1 MTETLSK
8 NVVSRIDSIDYLRG
22 LAALSILAY
31 HMYLFNF
38 GEVDSSSIL
47 GKFKIY
53 GVSIFYILSGITL
66 YVVYKDRLHLKKKD
80 LLEFYIK
87 RFFRLVPLLWLVT
100 LLTVLLQYNPE
111 IMSLKKIILNIT
123 VLPGAIKPEGFIASG
138 AWSIGNEI
146 FFYLFFPFM
155 IFLIRFKRPF
165 IFLFLAAALGFL
177 IYFTFYVLDPAVP
190 LGFQWS
196 AYVNPLGQFFYF
208 ITGIALGI
216 LGKYI
221 PQRKLVYLLFFG
233 LFFFLFAYYH
243 VQGEPVMLVTG
254 VARMVLSAYV
264 VLLCLF
270 FYKTDFSGFAPVLKT
285 CMQFLGN
292 ISYSLYLLHPIVY
305 FVVKTSLGMAGI
317 ESISVVISCTVVFS
331 LFFAY
336 LSYVFVEQ
344 TFIEIGKRFVKRI
357 GYKV

>member
-1 MTETLSK
+1 MTEPLPK
-8 NVVSRIDSIDYLRG
+8 NAVSRIDSIDYLRG

-38 GEVDSSSIL
+38 GEVDSSNIL

-66 YVVYKDRLHLKKKD
+66 YVVYKDRLHFNKKD

-123 VLPGAIKPEGFIASG
+123 ILPGAIRPEGFIASG

-155 IFLIRFKRPF
+155 IFLIRFRRSF
-165 IFLFLAAALGFL
+165 IFLFVLVSLLFL
-177 IYFTFYVLDPAVP
+177 IYFTFYVLDPLVP
-190 LGFQWS
+190 LGLQWS
-196 AYVNPLGQFFYF
+196 AYVNPLDQFFYF

-216 LGKYI
+216 LGGYI

-233 LFFFLFAYYH
+233 LFFFLFSYYH
-243 VQGEPVMLVTG
+243 VTGEPIMLVTG
-254 VARMVLSAYV
+254 TNRMVLSAYV

-270 FYKTDFSGFAPVLKT
+270 FYKTDFGGFAPALRN
-285 CMQFLGN
+285 CLQFLGN

-305 FVVKTSLGMAGI
+305 FVVKALLKMVHLDTTSI
-317 ESISVVISCTVVFS
+317 VILCTVLFS
-331 LFFAY
+331 VLFAY

-344 TFIEIGKRFVKRI
+344 KFIEMGKRFVKRI
-357 GYKV
+357 IYKV